1 VEQRRRARTR
11 PGGGRLSATIQV
23 EPACLVGGRELHG
36 DRRLDV
42 LYPYTGE
49 VVGTVPLLSRS
60 EVRSALRLVGTA
72 HVSLDR
78 NARAE
83 VLRRVAAAIDGAGN
97 ELAVLITR
105 ESGLSLRDTR
115 YEVSRAIDV
124 FRFAAIEALRDDGQV
139 YACDVSPNG
148 RPRRAITTR
157 EPVRLVAAI
166 TPFNHPLNQVAHK
179 LAPAMAAGAPIVL
192 KPSEKTPLA
201 ALWLAHTI
209 AESGY
214 PDDALAVVTT
224 EPVPFLDE
232 VLAETAVEVVAFT
245 GSVAVG
251 SELARRSGY
260 RRTVLELGGND
271 PLLVLRDADLDE
283 AASLAVSGATRN
295 SGQRCTAVKRI
306 LADEAIADEL
316 VARID
321 ARAGELVVGDPLVDL
336 TDLGTVIDEDAAVRV
351 EERVRA
357 AVADGATLVSGGERS
372 GAQLVPPVLDHVP
385 PASELVHDET
395 FGPAIPVVRTRDLD
409 HALALANGTRYGLS
423 AGVVTNDL
431 EAAFRCIREL
441 RCGTVNVREVPGF
454 RTEQTPFGG
463 IKASGLGVKEG
474 VVEAVRAMT
483 NVKLATL
490 PWL

>member
-1 VEQRRRARTR
+1 VSVSVD
-11 PGGGRLSATIQV
+11 L
-23 EPACLVGGRELHG
+23 EPACLVGGHELRG

-42 LYPYTGE
+42 RYPYSGE
-49 VVGTVPLLSRS
+49 VIGTVPLLSRS
-60 EVRSALRLVGTA
+60 EVRSTLRLVGSSRVT
-72 HVSLDR
+72 LDR

-83 VLRRVAAAIDGAGN
+83 VLKRVASAIDGAGN
-97 ELAVLITR
+97 DLAVLIAR
-105 ESGLSLRDTR
+105 ESGLSLSDTR

-124 FRFAAIEALRDDGQV
+124 FRFAAIETLRDDGQI

-148 RPRRAITTR
+148 RPRRAFTMR

-192 KPSEKTPLA
+192 KPSEKTPVT
-201 ALWLAHTI
+201 ALWLAATI
-209 AESGY
+209 AYCGY
-214 PDDALAVVTT
+214 PEDALAVVTT
-224 EPVPFLDE
+224 EPKLFVDE
-232 VLAETAVEVVAFT
+232 VLADPGVEVIAFT
-245 GSVAVG
+245 GSVPVG
-251 SELARRSGY
+251 LELARRSGY

-283 AASLAVSGATRN
+283 AAALAVSGATRN

-306 LADEAIADEL
+306 IADEVIGDEL
-316 VARID
+316 VERID
-321 ARAGELVVGDPLVDL
+321 ARAQQLVVGDPLGER
-336 TDLGTVIDEDAAVRV
+336 TDIGTLIDEEAARRI
-351 EERVRA
+351 EKRVRG
-357 AVADGATLVSGGERS
+357 AVSAGATLLSGGERA

-385 PASELVHDET
+385 PAAELVHEET
-395 FGPAIPVVRTRDLD
+395 FGPVVPVIRARHLD

-423 AGVVTNDL
+423 AAVVTNDL
-431 EAAFRCIREL
+431 DAALRCIREL

-474 VVEAVRAMT
+474 VVEAVRGMT
-483 NVKLATL
+483 NAKLATL
-490 PWL
+490 PWP